1 MTFQDN
7 LRCGKKNVEK
17 QNKGSEDT
25 PTSQACGTS
34 CPVITK
40 RIKAWPISDSDGHS
54 FAHFKKSLDLHNRG
68 AGPSSFW
75 ASK

>member
-1 MTFQDN
+1 MTFQKQVKEA
-7 LRCGKKNVEK
+7 GKNVDK
-17 QNKGSEDT
+17 QNMGSEDT
-25 PTSQACGTS
+25 QTSQACGTS

-75 ASK
+75 ESK